1 MKDFPLML
9 FKFERQP
16 QPIAFLSSTS
26 AEGSMTRTFEDATC
40 RNAQTQIKALQV
52 LQPVITPVQG
62 ITPDSDGK
70 RQKMRAC

>member
-1 MKDFPLML
+1 MTPL
-9 FKFERQP
+9 
-16 QPIAFLSSTS
+16 
-26 AEGSMTRTFEDATC
+26 TRTFEDATC